1 MPTFKMTDKLE
12 PLDFLFSEFHVFLF
26 IILLF
31 CVNTSDRFLRVHGS
45 KFLGSF
51 LVVKYFYM
59 NRLTGYRI
67 TSFFLF
73 LKFSL
78 HFNISVSQM
87 LASLLISFYFISFIS
102 LEVCKT
108 FSFFLLFLNFTLASW
123 FRCFV
128 CFVRHF
134 WSFST

>member
-12 PLDFLFSEFHVFLF
+12 PLDFLFSGFHVFLF

-59 NRLTGYRI
+59 NRSTGYRI

-87 LASLLISFYFISFIS
+87 LASLLISFYFISHWHPGLDVLSVLSDIFGPFQPKNSCSSVLRKIFE
-102 LEVCKT
+102 LV
-108 FSFFLLFLNFTLASW
+108 L
-123 FRCFV
+123 
-128 CFVRHF
+128 
-134 WSFST
+134 